1 MAKKKTKKSI
11 IKVTKTFAWT
21 PKGAINWVLDETFDK
36 FTFRL
41 KYAPIGVLLEEFGYL
56 REAQGSLIE
65 QHKGETKNYYDNPKR
80 KDLQMRIE
88 FVEEKIMAKYYGLQD
103 AIERMD
109 YYDSLE
115 ARTKQEKTEEK

>member
-1 MAKKKTKKSI
+1 MAKKRVKKSI
-11 IKVTKTFAWT
+11 DKITKFAWT
-21 PKGAINWVLDETFDK
+21 PKGAINWVLNETFDK
-36 FTFRL
+36 FVFRL
-41 KYAPIGVLLEEFGYL
+41 KYAPIAVLLEEHGYL
-56 REAQGSLIE
+56 REAQGCLIE

-80 KDLQMRIE
+80 KDLQIRIE

>member
-1 MAKKKTKKSI
+1 MAKKTVKKSI
-11 IKVTKTFAWT
+11 DKITKLWS

-41 KYAPIGVLLEEFGYL
+41 KYAPIAVLLEEHGYL
-56 REAQGSLIE
+56 REAQGCLIE

-80 KDLQMRIE
+80 KDLQIRIE

>member
-56 REAQGSLIE
+56 REAQGCLIE
-65 QHKGETKNYYDNPKR
+65 QHKGETKHYYDNPKR

-88 FVEEKIMAKYYGLQD
+88 FVEEKIMAKYYGLQE

-109 YYDSLE
+109 YHDSLE
-115 ARTKQEKTEEK
+115 ARTKQLESKK

>member
-1 MAKKKTKKSI
+1 MAKKTVKKSI
-11 IKVTKTFAWT
+11 DRITKFAWT

-41 KYAPIGVLLEEFGYL
+41 KYAPVAVLLEEYGYL
-56 REAQGSLIE
+56 REAQGCLIE
-65 QHKGETKNYYDNPKR
+65 QHKGETKSYYDNPKR
-80 KDLQMRIE
+80 KDLQIRIE

>member
-1 MAKKKTKKSI
+1 MAKKRVKKSI
-11 IKVTKTFAWT
+11 DKITKLWS

-41 KYAPIGVLLEEFGYL
+41 KYAPIGLLLEEFGYL

-65 QHKGETKNYYDNPKR
+65 QHKGETKHYYDNPKR

>member
-11 IKVTKTFAWT
+11 IKVTKTFGWT

-41 KYAPIGVLLEEFGYL
+41 KYAPIGLLLEEFGYL

-65 QHKGETKNYYDNPKR
+65 QHKGETKHYYDNPKR

-88 FVEEKIMAKYYGLQD
+88 FVEEKIMAKYYGLQE

-109 YYDSLE
+109 YYDSYE
-115 ARTKQEKTEEK
+115 ARTKQQNSEK

>member
-1 MAKKKTKKSI
+1 MAKKRVKKSI
-11 IKVTKTFAWT
+11 DKITKLWS

-41 KYAPIGVLLEEFGYL
+41 KYAPIAVLLEEHGYL
-56 REAQGSLIE
+56 REAQGCLIE

-80 KDLQMRIE
+80 KDLQIRIE
-88 FVEEKIMAKYYGLQD
+88 FVEEKIMAKYHGLQD

>member
-1 MAKKKTKKSI
+1 MAKKRVKKSI
-11 IKVTKTFAWT
+11 DKITKLWS

-41 KYAPIGVLLEEFGYL
+41 KYAPIAVLLEEHGYL
-56 REAQGSLIE
+56 REAQGCLIE

-80 KDLQMRIE
+80 KDLQIRIE